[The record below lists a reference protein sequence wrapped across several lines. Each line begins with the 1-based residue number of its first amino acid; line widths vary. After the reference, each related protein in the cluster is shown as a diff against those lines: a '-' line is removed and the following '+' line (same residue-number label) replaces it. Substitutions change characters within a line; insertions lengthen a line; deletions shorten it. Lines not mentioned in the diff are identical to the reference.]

1 MVFDRFS
8 AHKTHIERRAALAL
22 LAAAGAMIAL
32 PTWARPLTER
42 RVVLDC
48 RETGESFDG
57 IYWSGDAYDP
67 AALNQIDWLMRDF
80 HCDAVGKIDPA
91 LIDTLHD
98 LQMAFGGRRSV
109 TILSGF
115 RTVDTNAELRHK
127 GWPAV
132 SDSQHLVAR
141 AADVCIAGVSVARL
155 HRAAL
160 RLGRG
165 GVGLY
170 HNYVHVDSGSRRS
183 WYEQRAACHK
193 TAACDGARHRHS
205 QA

>member
-1 MVFDRFS
+1 MVFNRFS
-8 AHKTHIERRAALAL
+8 AYKTHVERRAALAL
-22 LAAAGAMIAL
+22 LAGAGATIAL
-32 PTWARPLTER
+32 PTWGRPLPER
-42 RVVLDC
+42 RVALDC

-67 AALNQIDWLMRDF
+67 AALNRIDWLMRDF
-80 HCDAVGKIDPA
+80 HCDAVAKIDPA
-91 LIDTLHD
+91 LIDTLYD

-115 RTVDTNAELRHK
+115 RTADTNAELRHE

-132 SDSQHLVAR
+132 SHSQHLVAR

-170 HNYVHVDSGSRRS
+170 HDYVHVDTGSRRS
-183 WYEQRAACHK
+183 WYEQHAACQK
-193 TAACDGARHRHS
+193 TRACGDGRHRHRH
-205 QA
+205 A